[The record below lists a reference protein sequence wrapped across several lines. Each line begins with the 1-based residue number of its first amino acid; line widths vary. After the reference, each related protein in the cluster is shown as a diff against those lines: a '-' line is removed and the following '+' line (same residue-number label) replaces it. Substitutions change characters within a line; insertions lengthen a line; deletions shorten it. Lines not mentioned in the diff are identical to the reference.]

1 MLQEIQRIDDT
12 YPKPV
17 KKFKYGTAG
26 FRDRGEHLTRAFFR
40 VGLGTAIRAKQVGT
54 VGIMITAS
62 HNPYYDNGVK
72 IVEPD
77 GSILVHRWEEM
88 MEHLVNADDI
98 GATLDNVSNSTVK
111 AWSLGVNIFDNQP
124 VPPLAKA

>member
-1 MLQEIQRIDDT
+1 MLQEIQKIDEG
-12 YPKPV
+12 YPKPG
-17 KKFKYGTAG
+17 KKFKYGTTG
-26 FRDRGEHLTRAFFR
+26 FRDKGQDLTRAFYR

-77 GSILVHRWEEM
+77 GSILV
-88 MEHLVNADDI
+88 
-98 GATLDNVSNSTVK
+98 
-111 AWSLGVNIFDNQP
+111 
-124 VPPLAKA
+124 